1 MAQRTKS
8 LFARASIIV
17 AVIGAVMAMAATA
30 LANVPLTTVSNDPYT
45 TTQNFH
51 RTELE
56 PDTYSFGST
65 TVAVFQVGRFSDG
78 GANNIGW
85 ATTTN
90 NGATWTNGF
99 LPGTTI
105 YATPAGTWARIS
117 DPTVAYD
124 AKHDVWMANGL
135 GIDASATGKSILVN
149 RSTTGGTSWT
159 NPVTVSTGGGSNF
172 YDKNWIACDNTA
184 TSPNYGNCYIQ
195 WDDAFQSNQLR
206 MSRSTDGGV
215 TWSSSSVPSASVIGG
230 QPVTLPNGNVVV
242 PISNAFGSTAQTF
255 ISTNGGVSYTGPN
268 TISSIQVHGVAG
280 NLRDGGGLISAEV
293 DGGGTIFVAWH
304 DCRFRSGCNA
314 NDIVFSTSTN
324 GTSWTA
330 VKRIPIAGTSSTVDA
345 FIPGIGVDRATS
357 GSTAHVGVT
366 FYFYPQT
373 SCTSTTCKLNAGYIS
388 STNGGASWGSPVKVL
403 GPINLKGLPLT
414 TQGYMVGDYI
424 STSFGSNGKAYPVIS
439 NATGSSCVT
448 GNPTACNEPMVA
460 PTSGLAVVGGSN
472 LATSHGVKSLGT
484 SHPTTM
490 LRRF

>member
-8 LFARASIIV
+8 LVTRASIIV

-45 TTQNFH
+45 TTQNYH

-117 DPTVAYD
+117 DPAVAYD
-124 AKHDVWMANGL
+124 AKHGVWMANGL
-135 GIDASATGKSILVN
+135 GIDASATGKAILVN
-149 RSTTGGTSWT
+149 RSTNGGTTWT
-159 NPVTVSTGGGSNF
+159 NPVNVSTGGGGNF

-195 WDDAFQSNQLR
+195 WDDAFQGNQLR
-206 MSRSTDGGV
+206 MSRSTDGGL
-215 TWSSSSVPSASVIGG
+215 TWSSSTVPSASVIGG

-280 NLRDGGGLISAEV
+280 SLRDGGGLISAEV

-330 VKRIPIAGTSSTVDA
+330 VKRIPIAGTSSTVDT

-357 GSTAHVGVT
+357 GATAHVGVT

-373 SCTSTTCKLNAGYIS
+373 SCSSTTCKLNAGYIS

-439 NATGSSCVT
+439 NATGNSCVT

-472 LATSHGVKSLGT
+472 LATSHGVKYLAT
-484 SHPTTM
+484 SHSTKM